1 MGCIRE
7 KKMRE
12 ASSVSKEETH
22 LVIMAKKRKPWR
34 YAIKNNTGGTKPN
47 CTMRLM
53 LTI

>member
-22 LVIMAKKRKPWR
+22 LVIMAKKKEAMEIRNKKQHR
-34 YAIKNNTGGTKPN
+34 RNKT
-47 CTMRLM
+47 
-53 LTI
+53 